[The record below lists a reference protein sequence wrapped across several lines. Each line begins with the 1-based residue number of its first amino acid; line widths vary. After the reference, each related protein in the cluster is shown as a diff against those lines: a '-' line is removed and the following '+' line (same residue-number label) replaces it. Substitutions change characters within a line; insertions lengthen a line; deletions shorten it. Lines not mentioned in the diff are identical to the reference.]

1 MMMGIILKYT
11 ITVKFLIGINNT
23 ISDSFYGCLITM
35 DITYDD
41 NDYPISSVVTG
52 SCNSST
58 QTYTYEYNN
67 LL

>member
-1 MMMGIILKYT
+1 
-11 ITVKFLIGINNT
+11 
-23 ISDSFYGCLITM
+23 M